1 MIGVAATLLAN
12 AEPRFRGRVMGV
24 RTLAIYGL
32 PVGLL
37 IAGVL
42 IDRLGFPWTNTLS
55 ALLGLVV
62 TGWIG
67 FTWRDALW
75 YRSRARV

>member
-1 MIGVAATLLAN
+1 
-12 AEPRFRGRVMGV
+12 MGV

-32 PVGLL
+32 PLGLL

-42 IDRLGFPWTNTLS
+42 IDRVGFPWTNTLF
-55 ALLGLVV
+55 ALVGLLL

-67 FTWRDALW
+67 FHWRDALW
-75 YRSRARV
+75 HRRHARV